1 MYYFHVRTKKDLNF
15 VILIASGAITTL
27 IITPNLNKDSMVI
40 PKLIFLFG
48 TAVFFLPTVV
58 RSWISIKEFKYL
70 KQFFY
75 LSFILTFLSIA
86 ILVNSD
92 SPIEQLL
99 YGRSGRGLGYI
110 TFFSS
115 LVLML
120 ISSLLI
126 SLHNLRV
133 LIAGL
138 AISGIVTCVYAVF
151 QFFGLDFFNWDTKTN
166 GIVSTLGNPNFQ
178 SSFAAMVFWPL
189 IIFIYKYKYKYIN
202 IFFAVMLIFA
212 TIYVSKSTQGYIG
225 ISVAIL
231 VFSLIFFWYRLR
243 VIAFIVG
250 ILTVSIGVIAIFG
263 MLGHGPLSQYLYKI
277 SVQSRGDF
285 WRSAFATGNSN
296 PIFGVG
302 FDSFGDYFLMH
313 RDSIAAS
320 HDFAEYTDSAH
331 NYFLDYLVNGGYPFL
346 IINILLIL
354 LVLRTFYLNQRVVAK
369 FDSNLAAL
377 FCAWIIFL
385 LQSIISPIGIP
396 FLIWNS
402 IISGSVI
409 GLASIRMNSQELS
422 LIPDMKFKLKSSQF
436 LFLVFGL
443 IILFPYYNS
452 DRMQLEA
459 MQTGDGDLLIKA
471 VTSYPE
477 SVLKYNQAGRDLLTS
492 GLPEQ
497 SLFIARKAVEFNPNS
512 AALWSIILANPIAPV
527 EERNVA
533 KQIILKLDPLNS
545 KVRNLEIK

>member
-1 MYYFHVRTKKDLNF
+1 MYSFHVRTKKDLNF
-15 VILIASGAITTL
+15 VILIASGVITTL

-48 TAVFFLPTVV
+48 TAVFFLPTIV

-70 KQFFY
+70 KQLFY

-86 ILVNSD
+86 ILVNSN

-151 QFFGLDFFNWDTKTN
+151 QFLGLDFFNWDTKTN

-250 ILTVSIGVIAIFG
+250 ILTVSI
-263 MLGHGPLSQYLYKI
+263 
-277 SVQSRGDF
+277 
-285 WRSAFATGNSN
+285 
-296 PIFGVG
+296 
-302 FDSFGDYFLMH
+302 
-313 RDSIAAS
+313 
-320 HDFAEYTDSAH
+320 
-331 NYFLDYLVNGGYPFL
+331 
-346 IINILLIL
+346 
-354 LVLRTFYLNQRVVAK
+354 
-369 FDSNLAAL
+369 
-377 FCAWIIFL
+377 
-385 LQSIISPIGIP
+385 
-396 FLIWNS
+396 
-402 IISGSVI
+402 
-409 GLASIRMNSQELS
+409 
-422 LIPDMKFKLKSSQF
+422 
-436 LFLVFGL
+436 
-443 IILFPYYNS
+443 
-452 DRMQLEA
+452 
-459 MQTGDGDLLIKA
+459 
-471 VTSYPE
+471 
-477 SVLKYNQAGRDLLTS
+477 
-492 GLPEQ
+492 
-497 SLFIARKAVEFNPNS
+497 
-512 AALWSIILANPIAPV
+512 
-527 EERNVA
+527 
-533 KQIILKLDPLNS
+533 
-545 KVRNLEIK
+545 